1 MENDTMQEYIIE
13 KYKQQLVANRGF
25 DVEGK
30 VGNKSS
36 SCCIVLCKRLVPHL
50 FDIKKGI
57 AVVKQEE
64 DCLDN
69 GDYLV
74 MNPAKVIFMLE

>member
-1 MENDTMQEYIIE
+1 MTNKTMEE
-13 KYKQQLVANRGF
+13 KTFSTLALGSLKWEMSNM
-25 DVEGK
+25 
-30 VGNKSS
+30 
-36 SCCIVLCKRLVPHL
+36 IPHL